1 MVKPDA
7 PIIQHEEFSYP
18 GARFAMRISELASLE
33 KGWGIDDDGQPE
45 GEPISYE
52 IFESMYVLLNALS
65 SEFEIP
71 NPAVG
76 AVVEGGIQLMWY
88 TRRISCEIDQ
98 NGITVFQNL
107 PGQMNVQEYPRS
119 AEGIHQA
126 SSSIKEHLRL

>member
-52 IFESMYVLLNALS
+52 IFESMYALLNALS
-65 SEFEIP
+65 SDFEIP

-76 AVVEGGIQLMWY
+76 ASIEGGIQLMFPE
-88 TRRISCEIDQ
+88 RNIVCDIDL
-98 NGITVFQNL
+98 NGITVFRNL
-107 PGQMNVQEYPRS
+107 PGQMDIHEFPRS
-119 AEGIHQA
+119 ADGITQA